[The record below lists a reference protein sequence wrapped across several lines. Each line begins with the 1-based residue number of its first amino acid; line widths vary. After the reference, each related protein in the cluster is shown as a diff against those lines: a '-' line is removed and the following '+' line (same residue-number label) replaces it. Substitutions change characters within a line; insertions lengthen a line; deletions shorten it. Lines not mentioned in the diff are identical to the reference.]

1 MHFVE
6 AKQILSSKNGMNIY
20 RGCTHGCIYC
30 DSRSKCYN
38 FKHDFEDI
46 EVKINAPELLEQ
58 TLRKK
63 REKCMIGTGAMTDPY
78 IHLEDKLKHTRA
90 CLEIIH
96 KHGFGV
102 CLLTKST
109 RLLNDLDILKKINES
124 TKCVVQVSL
133 STYDE
138 DLCRII
144 EPNVSTSK
152 ERFEMLK
159 ILNEN
164 NIPTIVWLMPFLPF
178 VNDTEENLRGL
189 LNYCTEA
196 KVHGILN
203 FGNFGLTL
211 REGNREYFYK
221 KLDIHFPGLSKQY
234 EKKYG
239 GSYGITIDNN
249 EELKDIFKKT
259 CIQSGIIYKTNE
271 IFNYL
276 NEFPSNKGYE
286 QLTLF

>member
-6 AKQILSSKNGMNIY
+6 AKQILSNKNGMNIY

-46 EVKINAPELLEQ
+46 EVKMNAPELLEQ
-58 TLRKK
+58 SLRKK
-63 REKCMIGTGAMTDPY
+63 REQCMVGTGAMTDPY
-78 IHLEDKLKHTRA
+78 IHLEDKLKHTRK

-96 KHGFGV
+96 KQGFGV
-102 CLLTKST
+102 CVLTKST

-138 DLCRII
+138 DLCKVI
-144 EPNVSTSK
+144 EPNVSTTR

-164 NIPTIVWLMPFLPF
+164 NIPTVVWLMPFLPF
-178 VNDTEENLRGL
+178 ITDTEENLKGL
-189 LNYCTEA
+189 LDYCLEA
-196 KVHGILN
+196 KVKGILN

-221 KLDIHFPGLSKQY
+221 NLDIHFPGLSKKY

-239 GSYGITIDNN
+239 GSYGIICDNN
-249 EELKDIFKKT
+249 ELLKDIFKKT
-259 CIQSGIIYKTNE
+259 CIENGIIYKTSD
-271 IFNYL
+271 IFEYL
-276 NEFPSNKGYE
+276 NEFPVENGFE
-286 QLTLF
+286 QMSLF